1 MHIITK
7 HPNSILSPS
16 TTTIIIKISTKMYMG
31 TEDKHPN
38 SLYSVY
44 PFVQRC
50 THLGMYV
57 MSCFKWMN
65 PYIYKNSFVNGV
77 WSFVWC
83 FIEKVQIQTF
93 AGILHLLFQVKVYV
107 VFERA
112 LDCVCT
118 VYVLFEWSLEVEL
131 SRCLAPLVWSFVAN
145 FVLFVNHQVLGD
157 IIYIITISS

>member
-1 MHIITK
+1 MTTVRRQKQVHIITK

-50 THLGMYV
+50 THLG
-57 MSCFKWMN
+57 
-65 PYIYKNSFVNGV
+65 IFVNGV